1 MKLAAAPRPGS
12 NNEPTGALAAQ
23 LFQRTPTEERFVGWA
38 SSWRL
43 LGEAVQLQFR
53 RGNTENLA
61 KRRSA
66 KMLAFGWLVVL
77 LGMLAI
83 QFADGRF
90 PFAAS
95 L

>member
-1 MKLAAAPRPGS
+1 MTQRGAASAALFIS
-12 NNEPTGALAAQ
+12 GALR
-23 LFQRTPTEERFVGWA
+23 LKNVSWPA

-53 RGNTENLA
+53 RGNAKNLA
-61 KRRSA
+61 KKRAA

-77 LGMLAI
+77 LGVLAI